1 VLVPFVSI
9 TEPIYHDKSIRSI
22 QLQTKFVKQLL
33 IQLKKMTMVS
43 TGYCSFSS
51 VWTF

>member
-22 QLQTKFVKQLL
+22 QLQTKSVTHST
-33 IQLKKMTMVS
+33 KKMTMVS